1 MHGLNWTNL
10 RSSSLSSKLLLNWYF
25 LIDPDVFLSNFLFF
39 LLGKVGNVVLAAEIF
54 SYIYNVEVSYLV
66 CNFCCTQTEQRLYA
80 HVGSACFN

>member
-54 SYIYNVEVSYLV
+54 SYINDVEVSYLV
-66 CNFCCTQTEQRLYA
+66 CDFCCTQTEQRLYA
-80 HVGSACFN
+80 HVGSSCFN